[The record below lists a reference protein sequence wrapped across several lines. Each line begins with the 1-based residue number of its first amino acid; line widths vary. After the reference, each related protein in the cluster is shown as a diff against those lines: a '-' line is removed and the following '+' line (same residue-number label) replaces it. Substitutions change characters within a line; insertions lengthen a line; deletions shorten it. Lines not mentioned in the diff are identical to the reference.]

1 MVSLISVIFLD
12 TPYFVLY
19 SVAFYVNIYKHISL
33 KCSLQYIIWEKPQ
46 KLYKIQIGEN
56 QNMKY

>member
-1 MVSLISVIFLD
+1 MASLISVIFLD
-12 TPYFVLY
+12 IPYFVLN
-19 SVAFYVNIYKHISL
+19 SIAFYFIFYKHISL
-33 KCSLQYIIWEKPQ
+33 KCSLQYIIWEKTQ